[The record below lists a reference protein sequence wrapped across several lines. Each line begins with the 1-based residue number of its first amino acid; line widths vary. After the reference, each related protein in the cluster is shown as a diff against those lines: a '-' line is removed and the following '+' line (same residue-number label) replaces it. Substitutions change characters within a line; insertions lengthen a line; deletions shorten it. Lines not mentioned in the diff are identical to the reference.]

1 MSEAFNIIWLRNDLR
16 LHDNPAFELANQAGL
31 PVAVVFIVPHC
42 WISAEHSDTTQPPPF
57 SYREPTLQAFNKQRL
72 GNAKARFLRAS
83 LIDLQRQLYR
93 QNIQFQMVYGDPVTL
108 FGQWQ
113 TLGLQQVFTQ
123 QAQAPEEQYWLD
135 ALAAAGI
142 RLTQYN
148 NQTLFSIEQLQAMK
162 LNTTAEDWPASFSG
176 FRRRVEKAPECRPA
190 APTPPV
196 ALQLDEFELPR
207 QPSIPWPT
215 DFSGSALASANTSAT
230 STSATSTSATN
241 TSGQSSALPA
251 LRFQLAGGED
261 NGLARLSAYLWQHQ
275 GLQHYKHSRNELCGD
290 NVSSLFSAYLA
301 WGCVSARRVWHD
313 IECYEQQAGANEHS
327 QWLKFELLWREYF
340 HWCLRLHGRRYF
352 RYQGLMS
359 EPLTAADHGHAHN
372 NTKHNNTKHNHSKD
386 QHDSKHQH
394 QTQKQQRW
402 HAWQQARTGV
412 PAIDA
417 GLRELINSGYCSNRM
432 RQWLASYFIHELQ
445 LDWRLGAQFFE
456 THLLDFD
463 VAINWG
469 NWAYLAGVGND
480 PQGQNGNGRW
490 FSLNKQLQQYDPQV
504 RHIQQWLPSL
514 QSASLAD
521 IQAHSRGDK
530 LIADYPQPLVAVP

>member
-1 MSEAFNIIWLRNDLR
+1 MSDAFNIIWLRNDLR

-31 PVAVVFIVPHC
+31 PVTVVFIVPHF
-42 WISAEHSDTTQPPPF
+42 WISTEHSDTTQPPPF
-57 SYREPTLQAFNKQRL
+57 GYREPTLQAFNQQRL

-93 QNIQFQMVYGDPVTL
+93 QNIQFQMVYGDPVAL

-162 LNTTAEDWPASFSG
+162 LNTTADGWPASFSG
-176 FRRRVEKAPECRPA
+176 FRRRVEKQLHMESEVCPA
-190 APTPPV
+190 APIPPV

-207 QPSIPWPT
+207 QPSIPWPK
-215 DFSGSALASANTSAT
+215 DFSGSGFSSTHTSGA

-313 IECYEQQAGANEHS
+313 IERYEQQAGANEHS

-352 RYQGLMS
+352 RYQGLLS
-359 EPLTAADHGHAHN
+359 EPLAADHNSTADI
-372 NTKHNNTKHNHSKD
+372 NH
-386 QHDSKHQH
+386 
-394 QTQKQQRW
+394 QRW
-402 HAWQQARTGV
+402 QAWQQARTGV

-480 PQGQNGNGRW
+480 PQGQNGKGRW
-490 FSLNKQLQQYDPQV
+490 FSLNKQLQQYDPHV

-530 LIADYPQPLVAVP
+530 LIADYPPPLVAVP